1 MFWAQFSPR
10 ARAAL
15 DRGRDFFPLQR
26 LDEIIID
33 PGVQN
38 GLAINI
44 IMPSGGD
51 DHLGGRKFFPDRP
64 AHLQTTELW
73 QQEVTNDRFR
83 LVLEGKFNPTPAFI
97 RFEHV
102 PTLAREQTRR
112 PFTAFDVVV
121 D

>member
-1 MFWAQFSPR
+1 MFGAQFSPR
-10 ARAAL
+10 ARSAL

-38 GLAINI
+38 RLAINI

-64 AHLQTTELW
+64 APLQTTELW
-73 QQEVTNDRFR
+73 HQEMDKDHYR
-83 LVLEGKFNPTPAFI
+83 PAWSD
-97 RFEHV
+97 
-102 PTLAREQTRR
+102 
-112 PFTAFDVVV
+112 TAFTTTHLMHLYLRCYPICQC
-121 D
+121 